1 MLRTSLASL
10 LTLTIASIATI
21 AHAEEQDR
29 EAPPAQAVAPERSR
43 SDLLVTAGLGG
54 FSDADK
60 VGGLVNLTVLRQ
72 KGLLGYGATFEYG
85 GAVLDYTTSTAA
97 PLVGLFVDGPHAI
110 RFGVAAAGGVHHYEG
125 VDRGFISSTDPGA
138 SGTTP
143 FFGARAFLGAEIGGK
158 TRFHLGLQLSLDDDL
173 TRTRTAYTYT
183 ESAWTARHAETA
195 SHTVGALRFGTLL
208 ALGTAFDL

>member
-10 LTLTIASIATI
+10 LTLTLASIATN

-97 PLVGLFVDGPHAI
+97 PLVGLFVDGPHAL

-143 FFGARAFLGAEIGGK
+143 FLGARAFLDAEIGGK

-183 ESAWTARHAETA
+183 ERAWTAPRAETT
-195 SHTVGALRFGTLL
+195 SHTVGVLRFGTLL

>member
-10 LTLTIASIATI
+10 LVLTLASIATN
-21 AHAEEQDR
+21 AHAEEQDP
-29 EAPPAQAVAPERSR
+29 EAPPPEAVAPERSR

-72 KGLLGYGATFEYG
+72 RGLLGYGATFEYG

-97 PLVGLFVDGPHAI
+97 PLVGLFLDGPHAI
-110 RFGVAAAGGVHHYEG
+110 RFGIAAAGGVHHYEG
-125 VDRGFISSTDPGA
+125 VDGGFIGSTDPGA

-143 FFGARAFLGAEIGGK
+143 FLGARAFLGTEVGGK

-173 TRTRTAYTYT
+173 TRTRAAYTYT
-183 ESAWTARHAETA
+183 ERAWTAPHPETTA
-195 SHTVGALRFGTLL
+195 HTVGALRFGTLL

>member
-10 LTLTIASIATI
+10 LALTIATK
-21 AHAEEQDR
+21 AHAEEPDG
-29 EAPPAQAVAPERSR
+29 EAPPAEAVAPERSH
-43 SDLLVTAGLGG
+43 SDLLVTAGVGA
-54 FSDADK
+54 FSDAHK

-97 PLVGLFVDGPHAI
+97 PLVGLFVDGPHSI
-110 RFGVAAAGGVHHYEG
+110 RFGIAAAGGIHHYEG
-125 VDRGFISSTDPGA
+125 VDGGFIGSTDPGA

-143 FFGARAFLGAEIGGK
+143 FLGARAFLGTELGGK

-183 ESAWTARHAETA
+183 ESAFAAPHAETT

>member
-1 MLRTSLASL
+1 MLRTCLASVIA
-10 LTLTIASIATI
+10 LTVATN
-21 AHAEEQDR
+21 AHAEEQER
-29 EAPPAQAVAPERSR
+29 EEPAAEVVAPERAH
-43 SDLLVTAGLGG
+43 SDLLVTAGVGG
-54 FSDADK
+54 FSDARK

-72 KGLLGYGATFEYG
+72 KGLLGYGATLEYG

-97 PLVGLFVDGPHAI
+97 PLVGLFVDGPHSI
-110 RFGVAAAGGVHHYEG
+110 RFGIAAAGGIHHYEG
-125 VDRGFISSTDPGA
+125 VDGGFISSTDPGA

-143 FFGARAFLGAEIGGK
+143 FLGARAFLGTELGGK

-183 ESAWTARHAETA
+183 ERAWTAPHAETT